1 MCNKFLTAEVVDKLI
16 KKNWHISFAESCTG
30 GKCCGALVDEPGASA
45 VLDVSFITYANEAK
59 IKYLGVSPNAI
70 EEFGVVSEPVAAQMA
85 CGAAE
90 NAKSQVAVGIT
101 GVAGP
106 SGGTAAKP
114 VGMVCLAWSWRDAHG
129 TTHVRHTTMHL
140 AGDRHAVRMQ
150 TVEHAIVGM
159 QRICDAVSAGQSH
172 VSI

>member
-16 KKNWHISFAESCTG
+16 KKNWHISFAESCTC

-106 SGGTAAKP
+106 TGGTAAKP
-114 VGMVCLAWSWRDAHG
+114 VGMVCFGFFINGSVHTFTRQFG
-129 TTHVRHTTMHL
+129 NIGRNQVRAESVCFVFEKL
-140 AGDRHAVRMQ
+140 C
-150 TVEHAIVGM
+150 ELL
-159 QRICDAVSAGQSH
+159 
-172 VSI
+172 

>member
-114 VGMVCLAWSWRDAHG
+114 VGMVCFGFFINGSVHTFTRQFG
-129 TTHVRHTTMHL
+129 NIGRNQVR
-140 AGDRHAVRMQ
+140 
-150 TVEHAIVGM
+150 VESV
-159 QRICDAVSAGQSH
+159 CFVFEKLCELL
-172 VSI
+172 

>member
-70 EEFGVVSEPVAAQMA
+70 EKFGVVSESVAAQMA

-114 VGMVCLAWSWRDAHG
+114 VGMVCFGFFINGSVHTFTRQFG
-129 TTHVRHTTMHL
+129 NVGRNQVRAESVCFVFEKL
-140 AGDRHAVRMQ
+140 C
-150 TVEHAIVGM
+150 ELL
-159 QRICDAVSAGQSH
+159 
-172 VSI
+172 

>member
-106 SGGTAAKP
+106 SGGTVAKP
-114 VGMVCLAWSWRDAHG
+114 VGMVCFGFFINGSMYTFTRQFG
-129 TTHVRHTTMHL
+129 NIGRNQVRAESVCFVFEKL
-140 AGDRHAVRMQ
+140 C
-150 TVEHAIVGM
+150 ELL
-159 QRICDAVSAGQSH
+159 
-172 VSI
+172 

>member
-30 GKCCGALVDEPGASA
+30 GKCCGALVDEPGTSA

-106 SGGTAAKP
+106 SGGTVAKP
-114 VGMVCLAWSWRDAHG
+114 VGMVCFGFFINGSVHTFTRQFG
-129 TTHVRHTTMHL
+129 NIGRNQVRAESVCFVFEKL
-140 AGDRHAVRMQ
+140 C
-150 TVEHAIVGM
+150 ELL
-159 QRICDAVSAGQSH
+159 
-172 VSI
+172 

>member
-30 GKCCGALVDEPGASA
+30 GKCCGAIVDEPGASA

-106 SGGTAAKP
+106 SGGSAAKP
-114 VGMVCLAWSWRDAHG
+114 VGMVCFGFFINGSVHTFTRQFG
-129 TTHVRHTTMHL
+129 NIGRNQVRAESVCFVFEKL
-140 AGDRHAVRMQ
+140 C
-150 TVEHAIVGM
+150 ELL
-159 QRICDAVSAGQSH
+159 
-172 VSI
+172 

>member
-70 EEFGVVSEPVAAQMA
+70 EEFGVVS
-85 CGAAE
+85 
-90 NAKSQVAVGIT
+90 
-101 GVAGP
+101 
-106 SGGTAAKP
+106 
-114 VGMVCLAWSWRDAHG
+114 
-129 TTHVRHTTMHL
+129 
-140 AGDRHAVRMQ
+140 
-150 TVEHAIVGM
+150 
-159 QRICDAVSAGQSH
+159 
-172 VSI
+172 

>member
-90 NAKSQVAVGIT
+90 NAKSQVAVGVT

-114 VGMVCLAWSWRDAHG
+114 VGMVCFGFFINGSVHTFTRQFG
-129 TTHVRHTTMHL
+129 NIGRNQVRAESVCFVFEKL
-140 AGDRHAVRMQ
+140 C
-150 TVEHAIVGM
+150 ELL
-159 QRICDAVSAGQSH
+159 
-172 VSI
+172 

>member
-70 EEFGVVSEPVAAQMA
+70 EEFGVVAEPVAAQMA

-101 GVAGP
+101 GVEGP
-106 SGGTAAKP
+106 SCGTEAKP
-114 VGMVCLAWSWRDAHG
+114 VGMFCFGFFINGSVHTFTRQFGNIGRNQVRAERVCFVFEKLCE
-129 TTHVRHTTMHL
+129 L
-140 AGDRHAVRMQ
+140 L
-150 TVEHAIVGM
+150 
-159 QRICDAVSAGQSH
+159 
-172 VSI
+172 

>member
-59 IKYLGVSPNAI
+59 IKYPGVSPNAI

-114 VGMVCLAWSWRDAHG
+114 VGMVCFGFFINGSVHTFTRQFG
-129 TTHVRHTTMHL
+129 NIGRNQVRAESVCFVFEKL
-140 AGDRHAVRMQ
+140 C
-150 TVEHAIVGM
+150 ELL
-159 QRICDAVSAGQSH
+159 
-172 VSI
+172 

>member
-70 EEFGVVSEPVAAQMA
+70 EEFGVVSESVAAQMA

-106 SGGTAAKP
+106 SGGTVAKP
-114 VGMVCLAWSWRDAHG
+114 VGMVCFGFFINGSVHTFTRHFG
-129 TTHVRHTTMHL
+129 NIGRNQVRAESVCFVFEKL
-140 AGDRHAVRMQ
+140 C
-150 TVEHAIVGM
+150 ELL
-159 QRICDAVSAGQSH
+159 
-172 VSI
+172 

>member
-114 VGMVCLAWSWRDAHG
+114 VGMVCFGFFINGSVHTFTRQFG
-129 TTHVRHTTMHL
+129 NIGRNQVR
-140 AGDRHAVRMQ
+140 AESV
-150 TVEHAIVGM
+150 
-159 QRICDAVSAGQSH
+159 CFVSEKLCELL
-172 VSI
+172 

>member
-30 GKCCGALVDEPGASA
+30 GKCCAALVDEPGASA

-106 SGGTAAKP
+106 SGGTVAKP
-114 VGMVCLAWSWRDAHG
+114 VGMVCFGFFINGSVHTFTRQFG
-129 TTHVRHTTMHL
+129 NIGRNQVRAESVCFVFEKL
-140 AGDRHAVRMQ
+140 C
-150 TVEHAIVGM
+150 ELL
-159 QRICDAVSAGQSH
+159 
-172 VSI
+172 

>member
-106 SGGTAAKP
+106 TGGTAAKP
-114 VGMVCLAWSWRDAHG
+114 VGMVCFGFFINGSVHTFTRQFG
-129 TTHVRHTTMHL
+129 NISRNQVRAESVCFVFEKL
-140 AGDRHAVRMQ
+140 C
-150 TVEHAIVGM
+150 ELL
-159 QRICDAVSAGQSH
+159 
-172 VSI
+172 

>member
-30 GKCCGALVDEPGASA
+30 GKCCGALLDEPGASA

-106 SGGTAAKP
+106 SGGTVAKP
-114 VGMVCLAWSWRDAHG
+114 VGMVCFGFFINGSVHTFTRQFG
-129 TTHVRHTTMHL
+129 NIGRNQVRAESVCFVFEKL
-140 AGDRHAVRMQ
+140 C
-150 TVEHAIVGM
+150 ELL
-159 QRICDAVSAGQSH
+159 
-172 VSI
+172 

>member
-30 GKCCGALVDEPGASA
+30 GKCGGALVDEPGASA

-70 EEFGVVSEPVAAQMA
+70 EEFGVVSESVAAQMA

-106 SGGTAAKP
+106 SGGTVAKP
-114 VGMVCLAWSWRDAHG
+114 VGMVCFGFFINGSVHTFTRQFG
-129 TTHVRHTTMHL
+129 NIGRNQVRAESVCFVFEKL
-140 AGDRHAVRMQ
+140 C
-150 TVEHAIVGM
+150 ELL
-159 QRICDAVSAGQSH
+159 
-172 VSI
+172 

>member
-90 NAKSQVAVGIT
+90 NAKSPVAVGIT

-114 VGMVCLAWSWRDAHG
+114 VGMVCFGFFINGSVHTFTRQFG
-129 TTHVRHTTMHL
+129 NIGRNQVRAESVCFVFEKL
-140 AGDRHAVRMQ
+140 C
-150 TVEHAIVGM
+150 ELL
-159 QRICDAVSAGQSH
+159 
-172 VSI
+172 

>member
-1 MCNKFLTAEVVDKLI
+1 M
-16 KKNWHISFAESCTG
+16 
-30 GKCCGALVDEPGASA
+30 DEPGASA

-90 NAKSQVAVGIT
+90 NAKSQVGIGIT

-114 VGMVCLAWSWRDAHG
+114 VGMVCFGFYINGSVQTFTKQFGDIGRNC
-129 TTHVRHTTMHL
+129 VREKAFALFLKT
-140 AGDRHAVRMQ
+140 VR
-150 TVEHAIVGM
+150 TSLNPLDLSLFYCIIANAI
-159 QRICDAVSAGQSH
+159 
-172 VSI
+172 

>member
-114 VGMVCLAWSWRDAHG
+114 VGMVCFGFFNLY
-129 TTHVRHTTMHL
+129 
-140 AGDRHAVRMQ
+140 
-150 TVEHAIVGM
+150 EAILI
-159 QRICDAVSAGQSH
+159 QRGSKQNKSRSNGVLLS
-172 VSI
+172 

>member
-106 SGGTAAKP
+106 SGGTAAKS
-114 VGMVCLAWSWRDAHG
+114 VGMVCFGFFINGSVHTFTRQFG
-129 TTHVRHTTMHL
+129 NIGRNQVRAESVCFVFEKL
-140 AGDRHAVRMQ
+140 C
-150 TVEHAIVGM
+150 ELL
-159 QRICDAVSAGQSH
+159 
-172 VSI
+172 

>member
-1 MCNKFLTAEVVDKLI
+1 MCNKFLTAEAVDKLI
-16 KKNWHISFAESCTG
+16 KKNWRISFAESCTG

-90 NAKSQVAVGIT
+90 NAKSQVGIGIT

-106 SGGTAAKP
+106 SGGAAAKP
-114 VGMVCLAWSWRDAHG
+114 VGMVCFGFYINGSVQTFTKQFGDIGRNC
-129 TTHVRHTTMHL
+129 VR
-140 AGDRHAVRMQ
+140 
-150 TVEHAIVGM
+150 EK
-159 QRICDAVSAGQSH
+159 
-172 VSI
+172 SIRFVFEKLCELL

>member
-70 EEFGVVSEPVAAQMA
+70 EEFGVVSELVAAQMA

-114 VGMVCLAWSWRDAHG
+114 VGMVCFGFFINGSVHTFTRQFG
-129 TTHVRHTTMHL
+129 NIGRNQVRAESVCFVFEKL
-140 AGDRHAVRMQ
+140 C
-150 TVEHAIVGM
+150 ELL
-159 QRICDAVSAGQSH
+159 
-172 VSI
+172 

>member
-114 VGMVCLAWSWRDAHG
+114 VGMVCFGFFINGSVHTFTRQFG
-129 TTHVRHTTMHL
+129 NIGRNQVRAESVCFIFEKL
-140 AGDRHAVRMQ
+140 C
-150 TVEHAIVGM
+150 ELL
-159 QRICDAVSAGQSH
+159 
-172 VSI
+172 

>member
-114 VGMVCLAWSWRDAHG
+114 VGMVCFGFFINGSVHTFTRQFG
-129 TTHVRHTTMHL
+129 NIGRNQVRAESVCFVFEKL
-140 AGDRHAVRMQ
+140 C
-150 TVEHAIVGM
+150 ELL
-159 QRICDAVSAGQSH
+159 
-172 VSI
+172 